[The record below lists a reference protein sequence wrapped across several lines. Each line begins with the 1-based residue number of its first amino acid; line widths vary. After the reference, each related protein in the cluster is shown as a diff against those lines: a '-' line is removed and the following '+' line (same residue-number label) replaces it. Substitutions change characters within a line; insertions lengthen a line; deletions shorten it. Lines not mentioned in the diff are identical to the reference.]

1 MKGQIRIVSE
11 VLLFMVGIA
20 IASFVIYIF
29 GNISSS
35 VQTLSSEDQMKAI
48 GNEVADAIIKTSKNI
63 NTTIRVKIPIRL
75 SGNSY
80 NIWVLDHVVVS
91 DGKTSVYAE
100 LFNITK
106 SYDIIVL
113 SGKISSAAQF
123 VEVQSTDNKK
133 IFVYR
138 V

>member
-1 MKGQIRIVSE
+1 MKGQIRIISE

-20 IASFVIYIF
+20 IASFVIYVF

-35 VQTLSSEDQMKAI
+35 VQVISTGDQMKAV
-48 GNEVADAIIKTSKNI
+48 GNEVADAIIKASKNA
-63 NTTIRVKIPIRL
+63 NTTIRVEVPMRL
-75 SGNSY
+75 SGSPY
-80 NIWVLDHVVVS
+80 SIWVLDHVVVS
-91 DGKTSVYAE
+91 DGKTTVYAE

-123 VEVQSTDNKK
+123 VEIQSTGDKK
-133 IFVYR
+133 IYVYR
-138 V
+138 T